1 MMVRKSH
8 IPLHVFFTCVVWL
21 FFMESRAQTVTQF
34 EGYFNNTDHRCM
46 LLNSSKTCDSLDLRD
61 FQNKKPDPDLL
72 VCHVED
78 HTGMDIMLYE
88 KGGVGIYM
96 DSSGALYSKNN
107 YALAPIPYAL
117 NLNIDQVL
125 KGRKDMV
132 VETDDSDYDSL
143 VIRAVPLS
151 EYRLGRV
158 NKKGATQI
166 ALYYDNFIYPAMG
179 ELSPVILNK
188 LQDGIKIFPEDG
200 KVEDKI
206 TIYIPM
212 EIVNVPGSFSLY
224 IYDLS
229 GNVLRMFTDLDQNE
243 NVLHRDN
250 LMSGTYRYAIYF
262 GPGKVE
268 VKKGMLNFKAIAR
281 PE

>member
-1 MMVRKSH
+1 MIKRGH
-8 IPLHVFFTCVVWL
+8 IALRFMLSGLAGFL
-21 FFMESRAQTVTQF
+21 FMDGDAQMITHF
-34 EGYFNNTDHRCM
+34 EGYFNNLDHRCM
-46 LLNSSKTCDSLDLRD
+46 IFNSSKTCDSLDLRD

-78 HTGMDIMLYE
+78 HTGSDIMLYE
-88 KGGVGIYM
+88 KAGIGIYM
-96 DSSGALYSKNN
+96 DSTGSLYSKNN
-107 YALAPIPYAL
+107 YAVSPIPYPL
-117 NLNIDQVL
+117 NLNIDRLL

-132 VETDDSDYDSL
+132 VEADDSDYDSL

-158 NKKGATQI
+158 NKKGASQI
-166 ALYYDNFIYPAMG
+166 ALFYDNFTYPAMG

-224 IYDLS
+224 IYDLR

-243 NVLHRDN
+243 NVLHREN

-262 GPGKVE
+262 GPAKVE
-268 VKKGMLNFKAIAR
+268 VKKGMLNFKEIAR

>member
-1 MMVRKSH
+1 MITKSH
-8 IPLHVFFTCVVWL
+8 ILLRVLLTSSVWL
-21 FFMESRAQTVTQF
+21 FFVDARAQKIMQF
-34 EGYFNNTDHRCM
+34 EGYFNYIDHRCM
-46 LLNSSKTCDSLDLRD
+46 LFNSSKTCDSLDLRD
-61 FQNKKPDPDLL
+61 FQNKKPDPELL
-72 VCHVED
+72 VCYVHD
-78 HTGMDIMLYE
+78 YTGSTIMLYE
-88 KGGVGIYM
+88 RAGVGIYI
-96 DSSGALYSKNN
+96 DSTGALYSQNN
-107 YALAPIPYAL
+107 YAVVPKPYPL
-117 NLNIDQVL
+117 NLNIDQLL

-143 VIRAVPLS
+143 LIRAVPLS
-151 EYRLGRV
+151 EYRFGRV
-158 NKKGATQI
+158 NKKGSSQI
-166 ALYYDNFIYPAMG
+166 ALYYDNFTYPAMG
-179 ELSPVILNK
+179 ELSPVLLKK

-224 IYDLS
+224 VYDLR
-229 GNVLRMFTDLDQNE
+229 GNILRMFTELDQNE

-262 GPGKVE
+262 GPGRVE
-268 VKKGMLNFKAIAR
+268 VKKGMLNFKEIAR